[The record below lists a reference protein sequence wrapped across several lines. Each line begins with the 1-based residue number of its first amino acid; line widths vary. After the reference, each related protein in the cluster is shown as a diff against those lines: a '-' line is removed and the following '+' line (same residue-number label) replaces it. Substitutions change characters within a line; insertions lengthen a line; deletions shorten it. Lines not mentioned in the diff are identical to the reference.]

1 MRRAVA
7 EQETPVGASTLP
19 EFGPVDRTP
28 PPAREPLSGPVLGRP
43 PRGPARSNLRP
54 SRDLGAVHRRGRGP
68 RRPTPVPRTSARRAA
83 SRMLKLRDNPPMTL
97 PGAGPLAD
105 EPAPWRVAYA
115 KPRQEKAL
123 AWDLGRRGI
132 PYFLPLVLRE
142 TSSGGRRRRN
152 LYPLFASYLFYA
164 GDEATR
170 LAALKTERIVTHVD
184 IAPGEQDR
192 FRREI
197 AALELGL
204 RTAPDR
210 FELHP
215 RLVPGARVR
224 VVGGPMK
231 GLEGNVV
238 NADHRS
244 KLFLGVTA
252 LGSGATVE
260 IHPDLVEPV
269 AGAADWRP
277 GTIEYQVAE
286 GHFVATTTPR
296 QHAQPTPGNGD

>member
-1 MRRAVA
+1 M
-7 EQETPVGASTLP
+7 LP
-19 EFGPVDRTP
+19 
-28 PPAREPLSGPVLGRP
+28 
-43 PRGPARSNLRP
+43 
-54 SRDLGAVHRRGRGP
+54 
-68 RRPTPVPRTSARRAA
+68 
-83 SRMLKLRDNPPMTL
+83 LRDNPPMTL
-97 PGAGPLAD
+97 PGAGPVAD
-105 EPAPWRVAYA
+105 EPAPWRVAYT

-123 AWDLGRRGI
+123 AWDLARKEI

-164 GDEATR
+164 GDEETR
-170 LAALKTERIVTHVD
+170 LAALKTERIVSHVE

-204 RTAPDR
+204 RAAPDQ

-224 VVGGPMK
+224 VIGGPMK
-231 GLEGNVV
+231 GLEGTVV
-238 NADHRS
+238 SADRPTR
-244 KLFLGVTA
+244 LLVGVTA
-252 LGSGATVE
+252 LGAGASVE

-269 AGAADWRP
+269 AGAPDWQP
-277 GTIEYQVAE
+277 GTIEYQVAA
-286 GHFVATTTPR
+286 GRFVATAPS
-296 QHAQPTPGNGD
+296 ANLGKG